1 MNRTID
7 RETSIIATA
16 IMIGLIVLSAVIY
29 LQSNRFIKNQAID
42 GCYSAGQASFSKNGQ
57 QLTVPENYWYN
68 LCMETKGYTNTK

>member
-16 IMIGLIVLSAVIY
+16 IMIGLIILSGVLY
-29 LQSNRFIKNQAID
+29 FESNRFIKNQAID
-42 GCYSAGQASFSKNGQ
+42 GCYKTGQVTFTKNGQ
-57 QLTVPENYWYN
+57 TDTVPENYWYN